1 MIPDVDESLRTVVR
15 RDVLDGA
22 NVEIS
27 FEAPTRDWAARRNS
41 PTLSLYLYE
50 IREDLQRR
58 EVQIEERR
66 GPEGVVIERRLS
78 PRKFKLS
85 YLITAWTQRPE
96 DEHRLLS
103 AVLSCFI
110 AFDAL
115 PLEVLQGELAQ
126 QPEPIRVTIGLP
138 RPPDRPVSDVWT
150 ALGGELKASLDLI
163 VTAPLDTG
171 RRRHVGP
178 PVQEEPRISFS
189 GSKGHA
195 ERVGGNGGPPG
206 GQAAEAGT
214 SAEGAGAG
222 DDQAGEVAGPKG
234 KRGRSHR
241 GEDAA
246 EHVGVRPPAEGVAA
260 GPPGAVGPPDEA
272 GPPVGASEVVHAGK
286 NRSGRTF
293 GIRTL
298 PRQ

>member
-1 MIPDVDESLRTVVR
+1 MIHDVDESLRTVVR

-27 FEAPTRDWAARRNS
+27 FEAPTREWAARRNS

-115 PLEVLQGELAQ
+115 PSEVLQGELAQ

-178 PVQEEPRISFS
+178 PVREEPRISFS
-189 GSKGHA
+189 GSKGQA
-195 ERVGGNGGPPG
+195 ERLAGNGGPPRAD
-206 GQAAEAGT
+206 AAEASP

-222 DDQAGEVAGPKG
+222 DDQGSQVAGSKT
-234 KRGRSHR
+234 KRGRAHR
-241 GEDAA
+241 GAGDAERLGGQPA
-246 EHVGVRPPAEGVAA
+246 AGAGPPAEG
-260 GPPGAVGPPDEA
+260 PPAEAEPPAE
-272 GPPVGASEVVHAGK
+272 ASEVVHAGK
-286 NRSGRTF
+286 DRSGRTF

-298 PRQ
+298 PKR

>member
-1 MIPDVDESLRTVVR
+1 MIHDVDESLRTVVR

-58 EVQIEERR
+58 EVQFEERR

-115 PLEVLQGELAQ
+115 PSEVLQGELAQ

-178 PVQEEPRISFS
+178 PVREEPRISFS
-189 GSKGHA
+189 GSKGQA
-195 ERVGGNGGPPG
+195 ESVGANGGPRG
-206 GQAAEAGT
+206 GEAAEAGP
-214 SAEGAGAG
+214 SAERAGAG
-222 DDQAGEVAGPKG
+222 DDQEGKVAGPKG
-234 KRGRSHR
+234 KRGRMHR

-246 EHVGVRPPAEGVAA
+246 ERGGVQPPAEGA
-260 GPPGAVGPPDEA
+260 GA
-272 GPPVGASEVVHAGK
+272 GRPADAGSPAGASEVVHAGK
-286 NRSGRTF
+286 DESGRTF

>member
-1 MIPDVDESLRTVVR
+1 
-15 RDVLDGA
+15 VLDGA
-22 NVEIS
+22 NIEIS

-58 EVQIEERR
+58 EVQVEERR

-115 PLEVLQGELAQ
+115 PFEVLQGELAQ

-163 VTAPLDTG
+163 VTAPFETG

-178 PVQEEPRISFS
+178 PVREEPRISFS
-189 GSKGHA
+189 GSKGLA
-195 ERVGGNGGPPG
+195 ESSGGPRGRGSGRGVEEAAGGSAPG
-206 GQAAEAGT
+206 EEAA
-214 SAEGAGAG
+214 SGAGVAEDRG
-222 DDQAGEVAGPKG
+222 MVPVEV
-234 KRGRSHR
+234 
-241 GEDAA
+241 
-246 EHVGVRPPAEGVAA
+246 
-260 GPPGAVGPPDEA
+260 
-272 GPPVGASEVVHAGK
+272 SEVVHAGK
-286 NRSGRTF
+286 DDSGRTF
-293 GIRTL
+293 GLRSL
-298 PRQ
+298 PRHPRGR